1 MSSFRHSRTL
11 RRHARRIGAVL
22 AAALSAVAF
31 TACTPASRSADG
43 GTLDIAASVSQW
55 GTMAQALGGE
65 HVVVT
70 SAIANAAADPHD
82 YEPTTADIAG
92 ISSADIAVVNGAGY
106 DTWASTAAGTAGI
119 DTIDVGA
126 LAGVEEGGNPHL
138 WFSAQARTAAADAI
152 TDAYVAADPE
162 HADDYR
168 RLNARWQERERQLD
182 ADIAAIR
189 ESSAS
194 APYAAT

>member
-31 TACTPASRSADG
+31 TACTPASRSAAG
-43 GTLDIAASVSQW
+43 GTLDVAASVSQW
-55 GTMAQALGGE
+55 GTMARALGGE

-106 DTWASTAAGTAGI
+106 DTGRPRRPGPPASTRST
-119 DTIDVGA
+119 
-126 LAGVEEGGNPHL
+126 
-138 WFSAQARTAAADAI
+138 S
-152 TDAYVAADPE
+152 
-162 HADDYR
+162 
-168 RLNARWQERERQLD
+168 ARWRGSRK
-182 ADIAAIR
+182 
-189 ESSAS
+189 
-194 APYAAT
+194 AATRTCGSPRKPERPPLMRSPTPTSPPTPNTWTTTGG

>member
-22 AAALSAVAF
+22 AAALSAVVF

-43 GTLDIAASVSQW
+43 GTLDVAASVSQW
-55 GTMAQALGGE
+55 GTMAQTLGGE

-106 DTWASTAAGTAGI
+106 DTWASTAAGTAVI
-119 DTIDVGA
+119 DTIDV
-126 LAGVEEGGNPHL
+126 
-138 WFSAQARTAAADAI
+138 
-152 TDAYVAADPE
+152 
-162 HADDYR
+162 
-168 RLNARWQERERQLD
+168 
-182 ADIAAIR
+182 
-189 ESSAS
+189 
-194 APYAAT
+194 